1 MNAFLLTQAAEN
13 IAETG
18 GPDTMRLVIE
28 YIAYAVV
35 IIVGIVI
42 LLAFRRAS
50 RPPKH
55 TELKKQLEIFAE
67 DLTSVHNQAQRGV
80 LPRLRFIKLVSKLTY
95 RADKLAFTTDGMAEK
110 ERDGDLAA
118 LATLL
123 EQAHTELSVYRY
135 GTHDAGD
142 FAPMEA
148 AKNKLTEAIG
158 LLARIIERDKKLS
171 AKRASS

>member
-1 MNAFLLTQAAEN
+1 MNAFLLTQAAED

-55 TELKKQLEIFAE
+55 TELKKQLESFAE
-67 DLTSVHNQAQRGV
+67 DLTSVHDQAQRGV

-123 EQAHTELSVYRY
+123 EQAHAELSVYRY

-142 FAPMEA
+142 FAPMETA
-148 AKNKLTEAIG
+148 RHKLTEAIG
-158 LLARIIERDKKLS
+158 LLTRIIERDKKLS
-171 AKRASS
+171 AKRVSS

>member
-1 MNAFLLTQAAEN
+1 MNMFLLTQAAG
-13 IAETG
+13 TG
-18 GPDTMRLVIE
+18 GSDTMRLVIE

-35 IIVGIVI
+35 IIIGIVI

-50 RPPKH
+50 HLPKH
-55 TELKKQLEIFAE
+55 TELKKQLESFAD
-67 DLTSVHNQAQRGV
+67 DLASVRDQAQRGT

-123 EQAHTELSVYRY
+123 EQAHNELSVYRY

-142 FAPMEA
+142 FAPMA
-148 AKNKLTEAIG
+148 TAQHKLTEAIE
-158 LLARIIERDKKLS
+158 LLTRIIERDNKLS
-171 AKRASS
+171 ARQA

>member
-1 MNAFLLTQAAEN
+1 MNAFLLTQAAEG

-55 TELKKQLEIFAE
+55 TELKKQLESFAE
-67 DLTSVHNQAQRGV
+67 DLTSVHDQAQRGV

-95 RADKLAFTTDGMAEK
+95 RADKLAFTVDGMAEK

-123 EQAHTELSVYRY
+123 EQAHAELSVYRY

-148 AKNKLTEAIG
+148 ARHKLTEAIG
-158 LLARIIERDKKLS
+158 LLTRIIERDKKLS
-171 AKRASS
+171 AKRVSS